1 MYDVYVCMHVGTQCM
16 CTYVCTYYT
25 MYIYNM
31 YIPSSRWIDGTRVY
45 MYVHYNYKF
54 RFDRLF
60 LRANLLFCEFWR
72 KSDTFNTLV
81 PVGKEDD
88 LGEGGDLVDC
98 VAFPPSIIAFT
109 VSGDDTFL
117 DRCIV
122 GDDEFFI
129 LIFEF
134 SCDDLRLLLE
144 LLELVFLFIAFPPSR
159 LGCRLR
165 VAFLTRIRGEGP
177 LGPLV
182 LDG

>member
-1 MYDVYVCMHVGTQCM
+1 MYVCNIHTITH
-16 CTYVCTYYT
+16 TYICD
-25 MYIYNM
+25 YIH
-31 YIPSSRWIDGTRVY
+31 R
-45 MYVHYNYKF
+45 HYKF

-98 VAFPPSIIAFT
+98 VAVPSSIITFT
-109 VSGDDTFL
+109 ASGDDNFL

-122 GDDEFFI
+122 GDDALFI
-129 LIFEF
+129 WIFEL
-134 SCDDLRLLLE
+134 SCDDLRLFLE
-144 LLELVFLFIAFPPSR
+144 LLKLVFLFIAFPPSR
-159 LGCRLR
+159 LGCRLC
-165 VAFLTRIRGEGP
+165 VGFLTRIRGEGP

-182 LDG
+182 LDGCDGGV

>member
-1 MYDVYVCMHVGTQCM
+1 MY
-16 CTYVCTYYT
+16 
-25 MYIYNM
+25 MYIYH
-31 YIPSSRWIDGTRVY
+31 RWIDGTRV
-45 MYVHYNYKF
+45 HYKF

-122 GDDEFFI
+122 GEDEFFI

>member
-1 MYDVYVCMHVGTQCM
+1 MHVHACTILGIPSTIDGSM
-16 CTYVCTYYT
+16 VHTYVV
-25 MYIYNM
+25 
-31 YIPSSRWIDGTRVY
+31 PGTRV
-45 MYVHYNYKF
+45 HYKF

>member
-1 MYDVYVCMHVGTQCM
+1 MHVHA
-16 CTYVCTYYT
+16 CTILGIPSTIDGSMVCT
-25 MYIYNM
+25 
-31 YIPSSRWIDGTRVY
+31 RV
-45 MYVHYNYKF
+45 HYKF